1 MRESWR
7 WFGPDDPVTIAD
19 IRQTGATDIVSAL
32 HAIPTGDVWP
42 LADIR
47 AHKALIEGGNA
58 ISSPLHWTVVESIPV
73 HEDIKLCLLY
83 TSPSPRDA
91 TLSRMPSSA

>member
-32 HAIPTGDVWP
+32 HAIPAGDVWP
-42 LADIR
+42 LEAIQ
-47 AHKALIEGGNA
+47 AHKELIEGGNA
-58 ISSPLHWTVVESIPV
+58 DASPLHWTVVESIPV
-73 HEDIKLCLLY
+73 IGRAL
-83 TSPSPRDA
+83 T
-91 TLSRMPSSA
+91 

>member
-32 HAIPTGDVWP
+32 HAIPAGDVWP
-42 LADIR
+42 L
-47 AHKALIEGGNA
+47 EA
-58 ISSPLHWTVVESIPV
+58 IH
-73 HEDIKLCLLY
+73 CLLY